1 MQEVV
6 GQEIGLTEWMTI
18 DQDRIDTF
26 AKATGDYQWIHTDP
40 ELSRMHS
47 PYGTTIA
54 HGFLVLSL
62 ASKFIYECY
71 HVDDV
76 SMGVNYGL
84 DRVRFP
90 SSTPV
95 DSKLRARVR
104 LNEFEAIEKG
114 AKLTMEMVFEVE
126 GHDKPSCVAEFI
138 AMAVIGE
145 KEDI

>member
-1 MQEVV
+1 MQGVV

-26 AKATGDYQWIHTDP
+26 AKATGDFQWIHTDP
-40 ELSRMHS
+40 ELSRIHS

-84 DRVRFP
+84 DKVRFP
-90 SSTPV
+90 SATPV
-95 DSKLRARVR
+95 DAKLRARVK
-104 LNEFEAIEKG
+104 LKAFDPIEKG
-114 AKLTMEMVFEVE
+114 AKLTMDMVFEVE
-126 GHDKPSCVAEFI
+126 GNDKPCCVAEFI